1 MKISA
6 KTKDY
11 RLLVTVKL
19 SSNENI
25 DEKEQDRFSR
35 AFLRC
40 FLKVKEQ
47 KKNVIEF
54 SGPVGISLQDRLKKE
69 ITKRDFLF
77 ILEHIVVAIQ
87 KLNGNGFPI
96 YNLRMDPQSIFIN
109 ETTKEMQFLY
119 IPLKMGSQD
128 SNIIELFNT
137 VIYSSRPAQERDM
150 EYISRFNYF
159 FKSLKPFDINK
170 IELLVQH
177 EDSTVVNTVKKHN
190 AGQSGYMTS
199 SHQRYYDHLE
209 KQEQER
215 MAEETALLYDENAT
229 ELLREDVPVPL
240 YDKGAGMPAGQPAG
254 VDTDATGLLTEPEH
268 IPFSAPVN
276 NIVYTPPVEMA
287 PPVMPV
293 SGEEATGLL
302 TEPEHIP
309 FSAPV
314 NNVVYTPPVEMAPPV
329 MPAAEEEATGLL
341 TEPEHIPFSAPV
353 NDVVNTPPVE
363 MAPPVMPVSGE
374 EATGLLTE
382 PEHIP
387 FSAPVNDVVYTPP
400 VEMAPPV
407 IPVPE
412 TEETV
417 LLNETPVAAKEP
429 TIFPELYRVRTGDV
443 VRINKPVF
451 RLGKERSY
459 VDYFVTNNNAVSR
472 SHADIITRP
481 SGYFVVDL
489 NSKNRTFINNVPLV
503 VQQETRIN
511 EGDVLRLG
519 NEEFVFRFGMADG
532 PSVCPNCK
540 APVKQGSKFCTHCGT
555 KI

>member
-170 IELLVQH
+170 IELFVQH

-287 PPVMPV
+287 PPVMP
-293 SGEEATGLL
+293 
-302 TEPEHIP
+302 
-309 FSAPV
+309 
-314 NNVVYTPPVEMAPPV
+314 
-329 MPAAEEEATGLL
+329 AAEEEATGLL

-363 MAPPVMPVSGE
+363 MAPPVMPVPGE